1 MIKFFLCLLFCILT
15 VFSYSQKTNKQG
27 INSNPVDIINKVI
40 TYGIENRNTFDGS
53 CKVGYVQGES
63 YFSFRKFSN
72 KFPNIFVSYSALGRS
87 ATEGGILRNIKF
99 VNSGNFKTKI
109 IVADWENFDKNHAG
123 SGTFQ
128 LSVLDE
134 NYPNKL
140 YVGISGYN
148 WSYYINIELK
158 ENDFQ
163 DIINLLT
170 YSGKPRNI
178 IKEKQDKIDAE
189 LIARKL
195 ELRNRFI
202 QDSLKKIKERIQD
215 SLKRER
221 VKKDLIAKKAL
232 DLEIAITK
240 RIKDSIDLKYD
251 DSLRYT
257 LQVLDVYK
265 DGIVIKVDGNGHGLL
280 ISKLQFIDRDN
291 TSWENTKS
299 IMYKKLSN
307 EGWELPKRGSEE
319 IDFFKKNYKNE
330 EFRLNFKGSR
340 IDEYI
345 RLCMTSKNDV
355 MAILVGNQP
364 WELFGKSNEDY
375 RKLYFFGIKSF

>member
-1 MIKFFLCLLFCILT
+1 MKRSIYLILFILMVVSVNAQTKSNLDPFTLLTKVLNFSGSNSFSGVSEVGRARGNSFFD
-15 VFSYSQKTNKQG
+15 FSKWTRQSPN
-27 INSNPVDIINKVI
+27 VI
-40 TYGIENRNTFDGS
+40 VTYTAF
-53 CKVGYVQGES
+53 
-63 YFSFRKFSN
+63 
-72 KFPNIFVSYSALGRS
+72 GRS
-87 ATEGGILRNIKF
+87 AREAGVLRNFRFK
-99 VNSGNFKTKI
+99 NTGNFNTK
-109 IVADWENFDKNHAG
+109 VLLADWQNFDKNSG
-123 SGTFQ
+123 SGTFE
-128 LSVLDE
+128 LSVLNE

-148 WSYYINIELK
+148 WTYYINIELK
-158 ENDFQ
+158 EYDFQ

-170 YSGKPRNI
+170 YYGKPRNI

-189 LIARKL
+189 LISTRL

-202 QDSLKKIKERIQD
+202 QDSLNKIKDRIQD
-215 SLKRER
+215 SLNNER

-232 DLEIAITK
+232 DLEIAIAK

-251 DSLRYT
+251 DSLRHT

-330 EFRLNFKGSR
+330 GFRLNFKGSR
-340 IDEYI
+340 IEEYI